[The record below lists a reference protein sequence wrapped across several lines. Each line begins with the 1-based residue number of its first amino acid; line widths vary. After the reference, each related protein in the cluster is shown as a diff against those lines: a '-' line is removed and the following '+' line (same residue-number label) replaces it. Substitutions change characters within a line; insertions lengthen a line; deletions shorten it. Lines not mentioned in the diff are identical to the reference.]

1 MSSVAVPHVGEMA
14 RRSLM
19 QAARQPALIIPPI
32 VFPLVLLAI
41 NVGGL
46 DAAVKLPGFPTD
58 SYLDFAISF
67 CFMQGALF
75 AMVNAGTILAAD
87 VETGFLKRLALTPV
101 HRVALMVG
109 YLTGVLAVSLVAGLV
124 YLGVGFAA
132 GMEVKAG
139 AAGVVVLIGLAMLIA
154 LAFGSFGAFAGLQA
168 GNGQAVQGLFPLFFV
183 LFFLSSITLPRD
195 LLQQDW
201 FRTVAT
207 YNPVSYLVE
216 GLRSLIITGWDG
228 EALALGFGFAI
239 ALAGAG
245 MIGTEA
251 ALRTR
256 LVRT

>member
-1 MSSVAVPHVGEMA
+1 VKRLLAQPMGELA

-19 QAARQPALIIPPI
+19 QATRQPSLIVPPI

-41 NVGGL
+41 NVSGL
-46 DAAVKLPGFPTD
+46 DAVVRLPGFPAE

-75 AMVNAGTILAAD
+75 AMVNAGTVLATD
-87 VETGFLKRLALTPV
+87 VQTGFLRRLALTPV
-101 HRVALMVG
+101 HRVGLIIG
-109 YLTGVLAVSLVAGLV
+109 YLSGVLAVSLVAGLG
-124 YLGVGFAA
+124 YLAVGVVA
-132 GMEVKAG
+132 GMEVEAG
-139 AAGVVVLIGLAMLIA
+139 LGGVVVLMCLAVLIA
-154 LAFGSFGAFAGLQA
+154 TAFGLLGAFAGLRA
-168 GNGQAVQGLFPLFFV
+168 GHGQAVQGLFPLFFV
-183 LFFLSSITLPRD
+183 LFFLSSILLPRD
-195 LLQQDW
+195 LIEHDW

-228 EALALGFGFAI
+228 EALALGFGLAI
-239 ALAGAG
+239 AIAIAGLV
-245 MIGTEA
+245 GTEA

>member
-1 MSSVAVPHVGEMA
+1 VRRLLAQPVGELA

-19 QAARQPALIIPPI
+19 QAARRPSLIVPPT
-32 VFPLVLLAI
+32 VFPLILLSI

-46 DAAVKLPGFPTD
+46 DAAAKLPGFPSE

-87 VETGFLKRLALTPV
+87 VQTGFINRLALTPV
-101 HRVALMVG
+101 HRAALMLG
-109 YLTGVLAVSLVAGLV
+109 YLAGVLAVSLFAGLGYV
-124 YLGVGFAA
+124 GVGFIA

-139 AAGVVVLIGLAMLIA
+139 PAGVVVLVGFAMVIA
-154 LAFGSFGAFAGLQA
+154 MAFALFGAFAGLRA
-168 GNGQAVQGLFPLFFV
+168 GSGQAVQGLFPLFFV
-183 LFFLSSITLPRD
+183 LFFLSSILLPRD
-195 LLQQDW
+195 LIEHDW

-228 EALALGFGFAI
+228 EALALGLGFAM
-239 ALAGAG
+239 ALALTG
-245 MIGTEA
+245 MIGVQA

>member
-1 MSSVAVPHVGEMA
+1 VRRLLAQPVGELA

-19 QAARQPALIIPPI
+19 QAARRPSLIVPPT
-32 VFPLVLLAI
+32 VFPLILLSI

-46 DAAVKLPGFPTD
+46 DAAAKLPGFPSE

-87 VETGFLKRLALTPV
+87 VQTGFINRLALTPV
-101 HRVALMVG
+101 HRAALMLG
-109 YLTGVLAVSLVAGLV
+109 YLAGVLAVSLFAGLGYV
-124 YLGVGFAA
+124 GVGFIA

-139 AAGVVVLIGLAMLIA
+139 PAGVVVLVGFAMVIA
-154 LAFGSFGAFAGLQA
+154 MAFALFGAFAGLRA
-168 GNGQAVQGLFPLFFV
+168 GSGQAVQGLFPLFFV
-183 LFFLSSITLPRD
+183 LFFLSSILLPRD
-195 LLQQDW
+195 LIEHDW

-228 EALALGFGFAI
+228 EALAQGLGFAM
-239 ALAGAG
+239 ALALTG
-245 MIGTEA
+245 MIGVQA

>member
-1 MSSVAVPHVGEMA
+1 MGQHVGELA
-14 RRSLM
+14 RRSLI
-19 QAARQPALIIPPI
+19 QTARQPSLIVPPI

-46 DAAVKLPGFPTD
+46 DAAAKLPGFPSD

-87 VETGFLKRLALTPV
+87 VQTGFLKRLALTPV
-101 HRVALMVG
+101 HRVALTLG
-109 YLTGVLAVSLVAGLV
+109 YLTGVLGVSLLAGLG

-139 AAGVVVLIGLAMLIA
+139 ALGVVVFVVLAMVIA
-154 LAFGSFGAFAGLQA
+154 MAFGLLGAFAGLRA
-168 GNGQAVQGLFPLFFV
+168 GDGQAVQGLFPLFFV
-183 LFFLSSITLPRD
+183 LFFLSSIVLPRD
-195 LLQQDW
+195 LIEHEW

-228 EALALGFGFAI
+228 QALALGFAFAI
-239 ALAGAG
+239 ALAVAG
-245 MIGTEA
+245 MIGTQA

>member
-1 MSSVAVPHVGEMA
+1 MRTVQGQHVGELA
-14 RRSLM
+14 RRSLI
-19 QAARQPALIIPPI
+19 QAARQPSLIVPPI

-46 DAAVKLPGFPTD
+46 DAAASLPGFPTE
-58 SYLDFAISF
+58 SYLDFAISL

-87 VETGFLKRLALTPV
+87 VQTGFLRRLALTPV
-101 HRVALMVG
+101 HRVALMLG
-109 YLTGVLAVSLVAGLV
+109 YLTGVLGVSLVAGLG
-124 YLGVGFAA
+124 YLGVGFVA
-132 GMEVKAG
+132 GMEVQTG
-139 AAGVVVLIGLAMLIA
+139 AAGVVVLVVLAMVIA
-154 LAFGSFGAFAGLQA
+154 MAFGLLGLFAGLRA
-168 GNGQAVQGLFPLFFV
+168 GEGQAVQGLFPLFFV
-183 LFFLSSITLPRD
+183 LFFLSSIVLPRD
-195 LLQQDW
+195 LIEHEW

-239 ALAGAG
+239 GLALAG
-245 MIGTEA
+245 MIGTDA

>member
-1 MSSVAVPHVGEMA
+1 VRHILAQPVGELA
-14 RRSLM
+14 HRSLM
-19 QAARQPALIIPPI
+19 QAARRPSLNVPPI
-32 VFPLVLLAI
+32 VFPVILLGI

-46 DAAVKLPGFPTD
+46 DAAAKLPGFPSK

-87 VETGFLKRLALTPV
+87 VQTGFINRLALTPV
-101 HRVALMVG
+101 HRAALMLG
-109 YLTGVLAVSLVAGLV
+109 YLTGVLAVSLLAGLG
-124 YLGVGFAA
+124 YLGVGFIA

-139 AAGVVVLIGLAMLIA
+139 PAGVVALIGFAMVIA
-154 LAFGSFGAFAGLQA
+154 MAFALLGAFAGLRA

-183 LFFLSSITLPRD
+183 LFFLSPILLPRD
-195 LLQQDW
+195 LIEHDW

-228 EALALGFGFAI
+228 EALALGFGFAMAL
-239 ALAGAG
+239 ALAGMLGA
-245 MIGTEA
+245 EA

>member
-1 MSSVAVPHVGEMA
+1 VRRLLAQPVGELA

-19 QAARQPALIIPPI
+19 QAARRPSLIVPPT
-32 VFPLVLLAI
+32 VFPLILLSI

-46 DAAVKLPGFPTD
+46 DAAAKLPGFPSE

-87 VETGFLKRLALTPV
+87 VQTGFINRLALTPV
-101 HRVALMVG
+101 HRAALMLG
-109 YLTGVLAVSLVAGLV
+109 YLAGVLAVSLFAGLGYV
-124 YLGVGFAA
+124 GVGFIA

-139 AAGVVVLIGLAMLIA
+139 PAGVVVLVGFAMVIA
-154 LAFGSFGAFAGLQA
+154 MAFALFGAFAGLRA
-168 GNGQAVQGLFPLFFV
+168 GSGQAVQGLFPLFFV
-183 LFFLSSITLPRD
+183 LFFLSSILLPRD
-195 LLQQDW
+195 LIQHDW

-216 GLRSLIITGWDG
+216 ALRSLVITGWDG
-228 EALALGFGFAI
+228 EALALGLGFAI
-239 ALAGAG
+239 TLALTG
-245 MIGTEA
+245 MIGAQA

>member
-1 MSSVAVPHVGEMA
+1 VRRLLAQPVGELA

-19 QAARQPALIIPPI
+19 QAARRPSLIVPPT
-32 VFPLVLLAI
+32 VFPLILLSI

-46 DAAVKLPGFPTD
+46 DAAAKLPGFPSE

-87 VETGFLKRLALTPV
+87 VQTGFINRLALTPV
-101 HRVALMVG
+101 HRAALMLG
-109 YLTGVLAVSLVAGLV
+109 YLAGVLAVSLFAGLGYV
-124 YLGVGFAA
+124 GVGFIA

-139 AAGVVVLIGLAMLIA
+139 PAGVVVLVGFAMVIA
-154 LAFGSFGAFAGLQA
+154 MAFALFGAFAGLRA
-168 GNGQAVQGLFPLFFV
+168 GSGQAVQGLFPLFFV
-183 LFFLSSITLPRD
+183 LFFLSSILLPRD
-195 LLQQDW
+195 LIEHDW

-228 EALALGFGFAI
+228 EALAQGLGFAM
-239 ALAGAG
+239 ALALTG
-245 MIGTEA
+245 MIGAQA

>member
-1 MSSVAVPHVGEMA
+1 VRRLLAQPVGELA

-19 QAARQPALIIPPI
+19 QAARRPSLIVPPT
-32 VFPLVLLAI
+32 VFPLILLSI

-46 DAAVKLPGFPTD
+46 DAAAKLPGFPSE

-87 VETGFLKRLALTPV
+87 VQTGFINRLALTPV
-101 HRVALMVG
+101 HRAALMLG
-109 YLTGVLAVSLVAGLV
+109 YLAGVLAVSLFAGLGYV
-124 YLGVGFAA
+124 GVGFIA

-139 AAGVVVLIGLAMLIA
+139 PAGVVVLVGFAMVIA
-154 LAFGSFGAFAGLQA
+154 MAFALLGAFAGLRA
-168 GNGQAVQGLFPLFFV
+168 GSGQAVQGLFPLFFV
-183 LFFLSSITLPRD
+183 LFFLSSILLPRD
-195 LLQQDW
+195 LIEHDW

-228 EALALGFGFAI
+228 EALAQGLGFAM
-239 ALAGAG
+239 ALALTG
-245 MIGTEA
+245 MIGVQA

>member
-1 MSSVAVPHVGEMA
+1 MRRLLAQPVGELA

-19 QAARQPALIIPPI
+19 QAARRPSLIVPPL
-32 VFPLVLLAI
+32 VFPLILLAI

-46 DAAVKLPGFPTD
+46 DAAAELPGFPSE

-87 VETGFLKRLALTPV
+87 VQTGFINRLALTRV
-101 HRVALMVG
+101 HRTTLMFG
-109 YLTGVLAVSLVAGLV
+109 YLTGVLAVSLVAALG
-124 YLGVGFAA
+124 YLGVGFIA

-139 AAGVVVLIGLAMLIA
+139 PAGVVVLVGFAMAIA
-154 LAFGSFGAFAGLQA
+154 LAFALFGAFAGLRA
-168 GNGQAVQGLFPLFFV
+168 GSGQAVQGLFPLFFV
-183 LFFLSSITLPRD
+183 LFFLSSILLPRD
-195 LLQQDW
+195 LIEHDW

-228 EALALGFGFAI
+228 EALALGFGFTI
-239 ALAGAG
+239 ALALSG
-245 MIGTEA
+245 MIGA
-251 ALRTR
+251 RVALRTR
-256 LVRT
+256 LART